1 MPDSLPPPSWGIPSY
16 DERDL
21 DALLSGEV
29 TDIPVA
35 LRPLADALTA
45 LNGPPT
51 LAELRGEVT
60 IRAEF
65 RAQAEFGPFRSAH
78 QGAPVRQGG
87 RAETLELPALQP
99 GSRPRRA
106 ARHRVR
112 RPANR
117 RFGVFLAAAT
127 VAVIAGAAAFTGN
140 LPGPHLLSASP
151 RAASSAVRPTSPTL
165 QDRSASS
172 EPAVPQK
179 GERSSPSPSPSAGA
193 SPNGSALC
201 RAFFWPFEHPVNGQQ
216 WRKLPAYGQLS
227 AAAGGPS
234 HILSFCQPYIK
245 VMFPHGMPVQF
256 PGSSAGGQ
264 QGSGNES
271 QSGDDGNTA
280 PGQNAVTQPKA
291 AYGR

>member
-1 MPDSLPPPSWGIPSY
+1 MRDSLPSPPWGIPSY

-45 LNGPPT
+45 LKGPPT
-51 LAELRGEVT
+51 PAELRGGAT

-65 RAQAEFGPFRSAH
+65 LAQTEFGPFGPAQ
-78 QGAPVRQGG
+78 QGALAAPGR
-87 RAETLELPALQP
+87 RAETLKLSALQP

-117 RFGVFLAAAT
+117 RFGVFLAAAA
-127 VAVIAGAAAFTGN
+127 VAAIAGAAAFTGN
-140 LPGPHLLSASP
+140 LPGPHLLPASS
-151 RAASSAVRPTSPTL
+151 RAASSAVRPTSPAL
-165 QDRSASS
+165 QGRSAS
-172 EPAVPQK
+172 PLPTAPQK
-179 GERSSPSPSPSAGA
+179 GERSSPSSSPSAGA

-201 RAFFWPFEHPVNGQQ
+201 RTFFWSFEHPVNGQQ
-216 WRKLPAYGQLS
+216 WRKSRAYGQLS
-227 AAAGGPS
+227 VEAGGPG

-256 PGSSAGGQ
+256 PGSSTSGQ
-264 QGSGNES
+264 QGSGNGS

-280 PGQNAVTQPKA
+280 PGQNAAHYPA
-291 AYGR
+291 AQGGL